1 MDEQTTERTT
11 DQATAQRIIGARIR
25 EFREAAGIS
34 QTELA
39 RRVYVSRQTV
49 GNWEAGRTLAD
60 VQSLVLLSQVFG
72 TTVDALIGEKGS
84 RAVRATASERHE
96 LLRLLALCATLLFV
110 CIALVFVRYM
120 LSPLRNTSPAIE
132 PLRGLMLL
140 AMVACVAILALRAVP
155 RLRAFM
161 REHDLA
167 GAVAATAFLEGRD
180 PAEEVPRDFLFRWF
194 IPYWKLW
201 MIAIVTVAL
210 VAATLYVGELP

>member
-1 MDEQTTERTT
+1 MDEKASEGVT
-11 DQATAQRIIGARIR
+11 DQATAQRIVGARIR
-25 EFREAAGIS
+25 EFRETAGLS

-49 GNWEAGRTLAD
+49 GNWESGRTLAD
-60 VQSLVLLSQVFG
+60 VQSLVLLSQVFE
-72 TTVDALIGEKGS
+72 TTVDALIGDKGA
-84 RAVRATASERHE
+84 RAVRSTANERHE
-96 LLRLLALCATLLFV
+96 LLRLLAFCAALLV
-110 CIALVFVRYM
+110 ICIALVFVRYM

-140 AMVACVAILALRAVP
+140 AMAACVAILALRAVP
-155 RLRAFM
+155 RLRVFM

-180 PAEEVPRDFLFRWF
+180 PTEEVPRDFLFCRF

-210 VAATLYVGELP
+210 VAAALYVGELP

>member
-1 MDEQTTERTT
+1 MDEKTAERVTN
-11 DQATAQRIIGARIR
+11 QATAQQIIGARIR
-25 EFREAAGIS
+25 EFRETAVLS

-60 VQSLVLLSQVFG
+60 VQSLVLLGQVFG
-72 TTVDALIGEKGS
+72 TTVDALIGEKGA
-84 RAVRATASERHE
+84 RAVRTTANERHE
-96 LLRLLALCATLLFV
+96 LPRLLVLCAALLVV
-110 CIALVFVRYM
+110 CVILVFVRYL
-120 LSPLRNTSPAIE
+120 LSPLRHTSPAIE
-132 PLRGLMLL
+132 PLRSFMLL
-140 AMVACVAILALRAVP
+140 VMIVCEVILALRAVP

-180 PAEEVPRDFLFRWF
+180 PTEEVPSDFLFRWF

-201 MIAIVTVAL
+201 MVAIVTVAL
-210 VAATLYVGELP
+210 VAAALYVGEIP

>member
-1 MDEQTTERTT
+1 MDEQITERTT
-11 DQATAQRIIGARIR
+11 DQTTAQRIIGARIR
-25 EFREAAGIS
+25 EFREAAGLS

-72 TTVDALIGEKGS
+72 TTVDALIGENGA
-84 RAVRATASERHE
+84 RAVRSTANDRHE
-96 LLRLLALCATLLFV
+96 LLRLLVLCATLLV
-110 CIALVFVRYM
+110 TCIALVFVCYL
-120 LSPLRNTSPAIE
+120 LSPLRQTNPAIE
-132 PLRGLMLL
+132 PLRSFMLL
-140 AMVACVAILALRAVP
+140 AMIVCEAILALRAVP

-194 IPYWKLW
+194 IPYWKVWLV
-201 MIAIVTVAL
+201 AIVVVAL
-210 VAATLYVGELP
+210 LAAAFYVGELP

>member
-1 MDEQTTERTT
+1 MDEKASERVT
-11 DQATAQRIIGARIR
+11 DQATARRIIGARIR
-25 EFREAAGIS
+25 EFREAAGLS

-39 RRVYVSRQTV
+39 RRVYVARQTV
-49 GNWEAGRTLAD
+49 GNWESGRTLAD
-60 VQSLVLLSQVFG
+60 VQSLVLLGQVFE
-72 TTVDALIGEKGS
+72 TTVDALVGEKGA
-84 RAVRATASERHE
+84 RAVRSTANDRHE
-96 LLRLLALCATLLFV
+96 LLRLLALCAALLVVF
-110 CIALVFVRYM
+110 IALVFMRYM

-140 AMVACVAILALRAVP
+140 AMVVCVAILALRSVP

-180 PAEEVPRDFLFRWF
+180 PTEEIPRDFLFCWF

-201 MIAIVTVAL
+201 MVAIVAVAL
-210 VAATLYVGELP
+210 VAAALYVGEIP

>member
-11 DQATAQRIIGARIR
+11 NQATAQRIIGARIR
-25 EFREAAGIS
+25 EFREAAGLS
-34 QTELA
+34 QAELA

-72 TTVDALIGEKGS
+72 TTVDALIGEKGA
-84 RAVRATASERHE
+84 RAVRSTANDRHE
-96 LLRLLALCATLLFV
+96 LLRLLAICAALLVV

-120 LSPLRNTSPAIE
+120 LSPLRHESPAVE
-132 PLRGLMLL
+132 PLRDLMFLVIIACEVLL
-140 AMVACVAILALRAVP
+140 AFHAAP
-155 RLRAFM
+155 RLRTFM

-180 PAEEVPRDFLFRWF
+180 PTEEVPRDFLFRWF

-201 MIAIVTVAL
+201 MVAIVAVAL
-210 VAATLYVGELP
+210 VAAALYVGELP

>member
-1 MDEQTTERTT
+1 MDEKASERVT
-11 DQATAQRIIGARIR
+11 DQATAQRILGARIR
-25 EFREAAGIS
+25 EFREAAGLS

-49 GNWEAGRTLAD
+49 GNWESGRTLAD
-60 VQSLVLLSQVFG
+60 VQSLVLLGQVFE
-72 TTVDALIGEKGS
+72 TTVDALIGENDAL
-84 RAVRATASERHE
+84 AVRSTANDRHE
-96 LLRLLALCATLLFV
+96 LLRLLVLCATLLVFF
-110 CIALVFVRYM
+110 IALVFMRYM

-140 AMVACVAILALRAVP
+140 AMVVCVAILALRSVP

-180 PAEEVPRDFLFRWF
+180 PTEEIPRDFLFCWF

-201 MIAIVTVAL
+201 MVAIVAVAL
-210 VAATLYVGELP
+210 VAAALYVGEIA

>member
-110 CIALVFVRYM
+110 CIALVFVRYL
-120 LSPLRNTSPAIE
+120 LSPLRNTSSAIE
-132 PLRGLMLL
+132 PLRDLMLL
-140 AMVACVAILALRAVP
+140 IMVVCEAILALRAVP
-155 RLRAFM
+155 HLRAFM

-180 PAEEVPRDFLFRWF
+180 PAEEIPHDFLFRWF
-194 IPYWKLW
+194 IPYWKVW
-201 MIAIVTVAL
+201 MVAIVTIGL
-210 VAATLYVGELP
+210 VAAALYVGEIP